1 MTVITLKN
9 VKSFY
14 GKKRYK
20 IFKLNVGSLYYF
32 NLSLNQ
38 CIYTKTCFHLDLRQS
53 RQSLFAGGSEAGG
66 GRTSRASS
74 RRPGVQRQQST
85 RSRSRDRLTSG
96 GSGYLAGG
104 MLSAGAGN
112 PDDSMNED
120 IDSDNWAGTSTDNN
134 WTDYDQDIYMH
145 RNPTHRSRSRVMD
158 NMSSYGRDD
167 VNL

>member
-1 MTVITLKN
+1 MGLQM
-9 VKSFY
+9 S
-14 GKKRYK
+14 RP
-20 IFKLNVGSLYYF
+20 
-32 NLSLNQ
+32 
-38 CIYTKTCFHLDLRQS
+38 DLRQS

-66 GRTSRASS
+66 GRQSRASG
-74 RRPGVQRQQST
+74 RRPATDRLANRQST

-104 MLSAGAGN
+104 LLSGAN

-145 RNPTHRSRSRVMD
+145 RNPTHRGRGRD
-158 NMSSYGRDD
+158 NISSYGRDD

>member
-1 MTVITLKN
+1 M
-9 VKSFY
+9 
-14 GKKRYK
+14 
-20 IFKLNVGSLYYF
+20 
-32 NLSLNQ
+32 
-38 CIYTKTCFHLDLRQS
+38 RQS
-53 RQSLFAGGSEAGG
+53 RQSLFAAGSEAGG
-66 GRTSRASS
+66 GRQSRASG
-74 RRPGVQRQQST
+74 RRPGPDRSTNRQST

-104 MLSAGAGN
+104 LLSGGN

-145 RNPTHRSRSRVMD
+145 RNPTHRQRGRD
-158 NMSSYGRDD
+158 NISSYGRDD

>member
-1 MTVITLKN
+1 MLA
-9 VKSFY
+9 
-14 GKKRYK
+14 
-20 IFKLNVGSLYYF
+20 LYYL
-32 NLSLNQ
+32 NLSLNE
-38 CIYTKTCFHLDLRQS
+38 CIYTKAYFRLDLRQS

>member
-1 MTVITLKN
+1 M
-9 VKSFY
+9 
-14 GKKRYK
+14 
-20 IFKLNVGSLYYF
+20 IFLLCAS
-32 NLSLNQ
+32 
-38 CIYTKTCFHLDLRQS
+38 IIALDLRQS
-53 RQSLFAGGSEAGG
+53 RQSLFTGGSEAGT
-66 GRTSRASS
+66 GRQSRASG
-74 RRPGVQRQQST
+74 RRQFNDRMTNRQST

-104 MLSAGAGN
+104 LLSGGN

-145 RNPTHRSRSRVMD
+145 RNPTHRSRGHLDSR
-158 NMSSYGRDD
+158 SSYGRDD